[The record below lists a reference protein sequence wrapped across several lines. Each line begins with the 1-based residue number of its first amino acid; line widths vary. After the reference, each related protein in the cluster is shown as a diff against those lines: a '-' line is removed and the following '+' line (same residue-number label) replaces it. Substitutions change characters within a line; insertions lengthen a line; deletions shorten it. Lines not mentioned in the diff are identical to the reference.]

1 MSLPKGFTPIQE
13 LAQVKGQKRTNG
25 WMGSRTYIAGGV
37 KPTAADTTVFNALSV
52 ATGCDIS
59 MPHLYRWYQHML
71 TFSAAQRAAFGGAD
85 TAPAAPAAPASK
97 PKAAPA
103 PADNDDEDDDLD
115 DMFGDSD
122 EEEDAERQ
130 KRIDAIA
137 AAHNAKKE
145 AKRIAKGKSIQRDIN
160 SYVFDVKPYDVETDL
175 EQMAQDFKKVTHNG
189 IKSWGLEH
197 KLIPVAFGIK
207 KLRIQV
213 ICYGDDGD
221 GTTKGDSFGEDEL
234 HDIMNELHEDDIQSI
249 DTHSFTKM

>member
-1 MSLPKGFTPIQE
+1 MTELHRNRNKLYTEEYSNMSNARLKATVPKDFEIRQTNEFCVYCAIKEPAFKPVASAAVAAAPKGETKTSDKK
-13 LAQVKGQKRTNG
+13 AK
-25 WMGSRTYIAGGV
+25 
-37 KPTAADTTVFNALSV
+37 
-52 ATGCDIS
+52 
-59 MPHLYRWYQHML
+59 
-71 TFSAAQRAAFGGAD
+71 
-85 TAPAAPAAPASK
+85 TAPAAEEE
-97 PKAAPA
+97 
-103 PADNDDEDDDLD
+103 DDDDLD

-197 KLIPVAFGIK
+197 KLIPVAYGIK